1 MRIFH
6 ADKRFERFEDVT
18 PSLLKKEGVK
28 LLLCDLDNTLR
39 LHSEKEPADEL
50 QEWVKDCKDAGV
62 KIVIISNNGRKK
74 MMQKF
79 CKPISVD
86 CVWWAKKPMS
96 TKLCKNIILSPKT
109 LSCWEINGLPMS
121 SPRDSL
127 KFAPGRLITE
137 GILYEKE
144 NTNHYRSY
152 LDDYFQDSF
161 SSHIYCVNY
170 DSSHLD

>member
-1 MRIFH
+1 MSIFR

-18 PSLLKKEGVK
+18 PKLLKKEGVK

-79 CKPISVD
+79 CEPIEVD

-96 TKLCKNIILSPKT
+96 TKLTEAMQEYKFKPSDTVMLGDKWST
-109 LSCWEINGLPMS
+109 DVLAA
-121 SPRDSL
+121 
-127 KFAPGRLITE
+127 KFAKI
-137 GILYEKE
+137 
-144 NTNHYRSY
+144 RSY
-152 LDDYFQDSF
+152 KVE
-161 SSHIYCVNY
+161 HRKKIV
-170 DSSHLD
+170 